1 MEAVAVVEARM
12 SQGRSGAGKGRGRG
26 PQPLPRLLLFC
37 KEVFTLDLPFS
48 WK

>member
-1 MEAVAVVEARM
+1 MEAVPVVEARM
-12 SQGRSGAGKGRGRG
+12 WGRSGAGKGRGG
-26 PQPLPRLLLFC
+26 GLQSLPRLLSFC